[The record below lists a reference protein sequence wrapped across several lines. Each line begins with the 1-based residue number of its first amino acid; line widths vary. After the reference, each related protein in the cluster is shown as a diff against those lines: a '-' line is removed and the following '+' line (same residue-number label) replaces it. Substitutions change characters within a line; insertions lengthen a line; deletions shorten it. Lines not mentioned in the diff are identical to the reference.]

1 MALTV
6 ELLVSLNME
15 EEPHAVGTLA
25 VGILDVGDIFDVR
38 DILAVGH
45 IPVEQLVEDIAD
57 IAHSPLDMVQLLDKT
72 AAGHIESTEDCM
84 VTVEGILKSI

>member
-15 EEPHAVGTLA
+15 EEPHAVDTLA
-25 VGILDVGDIFDVR
+25 A
-38 DILAVGH
+38 DILAFGN
-45 IPVEQLVEDIAD
+45 IPVEQCVQDIAD

-72 AAGHIESTEDCM
+72 VVGHIESTENCT
-84 VTVEGILKSI
+84 VTVEDILKSI